1 VHVPPTALEYA
12 HATQSFGG
20 GETVHAT
27 DLLDLLVHVRG
38 GDSDSAALRIALA
51 LARRL
56 GARLDGLCVAALP
69 PAAFTVP
76 EAVSMQIE
84 EAEQRR
90 REAQAHA
97 AWYLQQLQRHALD
110 GEWRVAQGDEV
121 PAICHVAA
129 SYDLLVLERG
139 PSRGDAPLGFGN
151 VSRCVFGCRRPVLVV
166 PEQATA
172 AGSGRRVVLAWNGS
186 RESALAAH
194 GALPLLRDADT
205 VHVLDGSDDQHG
217 DPLALP
223 ALDLPA
229 WLRRHGIDAALQR
242 FEPAGAHGPALLDA
256 VHALDADLVVMG
268 AWGRSRIAEMV
279 LGGVTRHMFRDCDVP
294 MLVAH

>member
-1 VHVPPTALEYA
+1 M
-12 HATQSFGG
+12 
-20 GETVHAT
+20 HAT
-27 DLLDLLVHVRG
+27 DLLLHVRG
-38 GDSDSAALRIALA
+38 GDNDSVALRIALA

-97 AWYLQQLQRHALD
+97 AWYLQQLQQHALD

-121 PAICHVAA
+121 PVICHAA
-129 SYDLLVLERG
+129 AGYDLLVLERG

-166 PEQATA
+166 PGHTA
-172 AGSGRRVVLAWNGS
+172 LADSGRRIVLAWNGS
-186 RESALAAH
+186 RESALAMH
-194 GALPLLRDADT
+194 GALPLLRGADA
-205 VHVLDGSDDQHG
+205 VHLLDGSDDRRG
-217 DPLALP
+217 DPLAMP
-223 ALDLPA
+223 TLDLPA
-229 WLRRHGIDAALQR
+229 WLRRRGIDATPQR
-242 FEPAGAHGPALLDA
+242 FEPPGAPGPALLDA
-256 VHALDADLVVMG
+256 VHELDADLVVMG

-279 LGGVTRHMFRDCDVP
+279 LGGVTRHMFRDSDVP